1 VFVGSSA
8 SLAHCQEKHTIPCQ
22 AGFRFQHT
30 NLQAN
35 AAIDDSSAFDSRDT
49 TKTFEKL
56 AWNLDR
62 WNPSP
67 LDEHASQD
75 QTATNGNAMCGLL
88 AVLGT
93 EFSNVR
99 LDGGLGQRRGFQ
111 DALRVQGLPDLE
123 HGPRRPDGVPGG
135 VQPFVGCSG
144 SFVPVP
150 AQHSLRLL
158 DVRSMLD

>member
-49 TKTFEKL
+49 SK
-56 AWNLDR
+56 NLLGT
-62 WNPSP
+62 WIAGTPSP

-75 QTATNGNAMCGLL
+75 QTATNSNAMCGLL

-144 SFVPVP
+144 SFVPVLVRYKSSS
-150 AQHSLRLL
+150 HS
-158 DVRSMLD
+158 